1 LTDEPGAAAG
11 PRPAQAPTAVLLVNL
26 GTPAAPA
33 PAAVRRYLREFLS
46 DPRVVDL
53 PRILWLPILHAFVLN
68 TRPAKSAAKY
78 ASIWTDEGSP
88 LRVHTERQTKLLRG
102 YLGERLPSPPA
113 VAFAMRYGEP
123 SIARA
128 LEALAARGIRRVLVV
143 PLYPQY
149 AASTTASVEDALAR
163 VHHLLRARSM
173 EVRVLQDFHDDP
185 GYIGALS
192 AQLREHREKNGP
204 PDRLLMSFHGL
215 PQRAIDRGDPYRDQ
229 CAATARLLALESG
242 QPEGRWQVSFQS
254 RFGAAEW
261 LKPYTVDV
269 LRGWGREGVSRV
281 DVVCPGFVS
290 DCLETLEE
298 IGIEARRAFL
308 EAGGSEFNLLPC
320 LNERH
325 AWIQAL
331 ADLVIRH
338 SGADAGTAGRE

>member
-1 LTDEPGAAAG
+1 LIDDAGAAPG
-11 PRPAQAPTAVLLVNL
+11 PGQAAAVLLVNL
-26 GTPAAPA
+26 GTPEAPTR
-33 PAAVRRYLREFLS
+33 AAVRRYLREFLS
-46 DPRVVDL
+46 DPRVVEL
-53 PRILWLPILHAFVLN
+53 PRIVWLPILHGIVLA

-78 ASIWTDEGSP
+78 ASIWTAEGSP
-88 LRVHTERQTKLLRG
+88 LRVHTERQAKLLRG
-102 YLGERLPSPPA
+102 YLGERLASPPT

-128 LEALAARGIRRVLVV
+128 AEALAARGIRRILAI

-149 AASTTASVEDALAR
+149 AASTTASVGDALAR
-163 VHHLLRARSM
+163 VRHLDHARGM
-173 EVRVLQDFHDDP
+173 DVTVLDDFHDDP
-185 GYIGALS
+185 GYIGALA
-192 AQLREHREKNGP
+192 AQLREHREANGA

-215 PQRAIDRGDPYRDQ
+215 PQRAVDRGDPYRDQ
-229 CAATARLLALESG
+229 CMRTARLLAEASG
-242 QPEGRWQVSFQS
+242 QPEGRWQVAFQS

-269 LRGWGREGVSRV
+269 LRGWAREGVGRV

-308 EAGGSEFNLLPC
+308 DAGGTEFRLLPC

-338 SGADAGTAGRE
+338 SGADAGSAGRE